1 MILIAL
7 QLMLAQIISEKVAI
21 SLLKEMMFFEIVQ
34 VIQSLIILTPYVSS
48 TETGSLMSRI

>member
-1 MILIAL
+1 MF
-7 QLMLAQIISEKVAI
+7 AQIISEKVAI
-21 SLLKEMMFFEIVQ
+21 SLLKEMMFFEIAQ